1 MKKLVVLLLIAV
13 SVVACKKNAAEEGAA
28 PVAKE
33 ASKEVHVYN
42 WSEYLPEEVLTQF
55 EEETGIKVIYTVYDS
70 NEAMYAKVKLL
81 DGKGYDVIVPSTY
94 YITKM
99 ADEGLLHKI
108 DRNLITNFDQFT
120 QELLFQPFDKNNDYS
135 IPYMWGTTGM
145 AVNTDYIDPSKVKS
159 WADLWNP
166 EFKGQLMLQND
177 VREVFHAALRKLGYS
192 GNTRDEAEIKAAY
205 DELVKLMP
213 SVRLFNSDSPKI
225 PYLNEEVY
233 VGMMWNGEGFRANNE
248 NPKIQYV
255 YPTEGVAAWMDS
267 FAIPANAQNVEN
279 AHKFI
284 DFMSRPDVSAQVS
297 NFTGYSSPVATATEF
312 LDEAAK
318 NSRIAY
324 PTSEE
329 LKNMEFQLS
338 VGDAITIYDKYWQM
352 LRAGN

>member
-1 MKKLVVLLLIAV
+1 MKKLLIILLVTVA
-13 SVVACKKNAAEEGAA
+13 VVACKKK
-28 PVAKE
+28 PVE
-33 ASKEVHVYN
+33 EVHVYN

-55 EEETGIKVIYTVYDS
+55 EEETGVKVVYTVYDS
-70 NEAMYAKVKLL
+70 NEAMYAKVKVL
-81 DGKGYDVIVPSTY
+81 DGTGYDIIVPSTY

-99 ADEGLLHKI
+99 ADEGLLQKI
-108 DRNLITNFDQFT
+108 DKSKLSNYSQFT
-120 QELLFQPFDKNNDYS
+120 KELLNQPFDPSNDYS

-145 AVNTDYIDPSKVKS
+145 AVNVDYIDANKVKS

-166 EFKGQLMLQND
+166 EFKGKLMLQND

-192 GNTRDEAEIKAAY
+192 GNTTDEKQIEEAY
-205 DELVKLMP
+205 NELVKLMP
-213 SVRLFNSDSPKI
+213 SVRLFNSDSPKV

-248 NPKIQYV
+248 NSKIQYV

-267 FAIPANAQNVEN
+267 FSIPANAKNVEN

-284 DFMSRPDVSAQVS
+284 NFMSRPEISAQVS
-297 NFTGYSSPVATATEF
+297 NYTGYSSPVATAVEH
-312 LDEAAK
+312 LDEATK